1 MDIVLE
7 LTDTFIADY
16 IYAWVKPALSAPY
29 DFPQVASNGSTTQ
42 TFSSWTYQP
51 ASQFIYVEPSQA
63 AYMSAWPRDN
73 LYRQLIT
80 LYFIVWYVGSRS
92 VPNTP
97 PQRS

>member
-1 MDIVLE
+1 MDIILE

-16 IYAWVKPALSAPY
+16 AYAFFFPAQSAPY
-29 DFPQVASNGSTTQ
+29 DFPSVAANGTTQ

-63 AYMSAWPRDN
+63 AYMSAWSRDN

-80 LYFIVWYVGSRS
+80 LYFIVWYAHSHS
-92 VPNTP
+92 HP
-97 PQRS
+97 SSEE

>member
-16 IYAWVKPALSAPY
+16 IYAWAKPVLAAPY
-29 DFPQVASNGSTTQ
+29 DFPVGSVANASARAISN
-42 TFSSWTYQP
+42 SWTYEP
-51 ASQFIYVEPSQA
+51 ASQYIYVEPSQS

-80 LYFIVWYVGSRS
+80 LFGIVWYV
-92 VPNTP
+92 VDPNP
-97 PQRS
+97 F